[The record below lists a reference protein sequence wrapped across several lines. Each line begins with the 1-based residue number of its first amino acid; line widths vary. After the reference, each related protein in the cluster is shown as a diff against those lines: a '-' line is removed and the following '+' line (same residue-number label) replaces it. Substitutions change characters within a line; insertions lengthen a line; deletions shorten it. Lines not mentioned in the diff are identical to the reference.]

1 MASPTKNVL
10 SLFSLLVLVV
20 GTFSTVMI
28 ILSDN
33 KIVYELWGQD
43 YYKIGSALAG
53 SLVVLILIYLTVSST
68 EKSITYKTIIISV
81 LIVGLIAE
89 IIMTFVSIDLQYEE
103 ESKYALIVFNFL
115 YRAYYLI
122 GYVQEPWAE
131 MALRTVDGA
140 ISTVTNPAA
149 SSSSTSEDAV
159 SNFKSKWREIKDAA
173 KAKYPNDVDNNAGER
188 IIQSAVSA
196 GDLTRT
202 KLTEAAGTL
211 KVKSTGEAITGITIP
226 SMGGRRK
233 VRR

>member
-10 SLFSLLVLVV
+10 SLISLLILVV
-20 GTFSTVMI
+20 GTFSTVMV

-33 KIVYELWGQD
+33 NVVQQLWGED

-53 SLVVLILIYLTVSST
+53 ALSVIILIYLTATSS

-81 LIVGLIAE
+81 LIIGLITE
-89 IIMTFVSIDLQYEE
+89 IIMNFVSLDLEYEE
-103 ESKYALIVFNFL
+103 LARYAVVAFNFL

-131 MALRTVDGA
+131 MTLETVNRG
-140 ISTVTNPAA
+140 IKTVTSPLT
-149 SSSSTSEDAV
+149 SSSASTDDPVA
-159 SNFKSKWREIKDAA
+159 NFKAKWNEIKKQAYD
-173 KAKYPNDVDNNAGER
+173 KHPKDVDTSAGESVY
-188 IIQSAVSA
+188 QKALNS
-196 GDLTRT
+196 GDTNRS
-202 KLTEAAGTL
+202 KLTELAGLL
-211 KVKSTGEAITGITIP
+211 KVKSTGESITGLTVP